1 VRQLFRAPGGD
12 AVRYLVVLENEPYG
26 ADGIA
31 DLRRLE
37 SALPALLQRAGLGGA
52 QALYAGDTAIASDT
66 VQRIRHDIAWVTLAA
81 FLVNLV
87 LLALFLRALV
97 APLLLIGASALALA
111 ATFGITTYVFQTLL
125 GYSGLTYY
133 VPLAVGVLLLSFGSD
148 YNLFVVGRIW
158 QESEGRSVAQA
169 IRTAAP
175 RASRAISVAGL
186 ALALSFASLAIVP
199 LRPFREFAFAMA
211 VGVLVDTFV
220 VRSYLIPSL
229 IALFGRWSWWPSS
242 RGRPR
247 LRAAHP
253 GLDDAAEPTRRA

>member
-1 VRQLFRAPGGD
+1 
-12 AVRYLVVLENEPYG
+12 
-26 ADGIA
+26 
-31 DLRRLE
+31 
-37 SALPALLQRAGLGGA
+37 
-52 QALYAGDTAIASDT
+52 
-66 VQRIRHDIAWVTLAA
+66 VTLAA

-97 APLLLIGASALALA
+97 APLLLIGASALGLA
-111 ATFGITTYVFQTLL
+111 ATFGITTYVFQTLFH
-125 GYSGLTYY
+125 YSGLTYY

-158 QESEGRSVAQA
+158 QESEGRSVAKA
-169 IRTAAP
+169 IQSAAP

-247 LRAAHP
+247 LRATDP
-253 GLDDAAEPTRRA
+253 GLEDATDSPRRA